1 MMKRSELDVDLIRQ
15 AASQKL
21 RKTIAIYSPEIAA
34 VMWYLKETVP
44 KFSIS
49 EEARKLIKEGLERDY
64 PELVKKIKDE
74 MAGTYGPFNCNWA
87 CSILLSQHN
96 RHAKQNQRHQN
107 KNKFSSWISLH
118 IRIFDLPK
126 EKVCVAGMC
135 ENLISR
141 TKLSGDPN
149 AK

>member
-74 MAGTYGPFNCNWA
+74 MGK
-87 CSILLSQHN
+87 S
-96 RHAKQNQRHQN
+96 
-107 KNKFSSWISLH
+107 
-118 IRIFDLPK
+118 D
-126 EKVCVAGMC
+126 
-135 ENLISR
+135 
-141 TKLSGDPN
+141 
-149 AK
+149 